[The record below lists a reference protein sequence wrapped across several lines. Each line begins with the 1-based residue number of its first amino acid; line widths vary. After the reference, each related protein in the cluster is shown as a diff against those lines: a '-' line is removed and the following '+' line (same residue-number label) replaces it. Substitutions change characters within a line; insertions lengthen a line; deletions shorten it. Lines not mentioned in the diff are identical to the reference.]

1 MRSIIMNRYVSLF
14 RMIINKRYIRRNNL
28 SKRINNEEG
37 D

>member
-1 MRSIIMNRYVSLF
+1 MKSIIMKRHISLF
-14 RMIINKRYIRRNNL
+14 RMIINKRYTRKNNL